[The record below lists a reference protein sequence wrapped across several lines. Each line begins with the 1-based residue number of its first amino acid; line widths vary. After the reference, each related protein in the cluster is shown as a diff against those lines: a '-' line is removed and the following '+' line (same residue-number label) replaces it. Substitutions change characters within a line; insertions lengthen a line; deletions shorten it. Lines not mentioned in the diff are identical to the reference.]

1 MVTWSKGHVWEPLA
15 LCQHLAYC
23 GVDTSSAGGDMY
35 FIYHVTQQDCSFEIP
50 YVFMA
55 ESSSLRITT
64 LKSLMTIGILIVK
77 MKNSSSKTSYKY
89 VLTLKNWVDWI
100 TTRREKNVGNTKTV
114 HFEKKCPEIK
124 IYLYIFSPLWLP
136 SIT

>member
-1 MVTWSKGHVWEPLA
+1 MVTWSKGHVWELLA

-23 GVDTSSAGGDMY
+23 GVDTSLAGEDVY
-35 FIYHVTQQDCSFEIP
+35 FIYHVTQQDRSFKMSC
-50 YVFMA
+50 VFMA

-64 LKSLMTIGILIVK
+64 LKSLVTIGILIVK

-100 TTRREKNVGNTKTV
+100 TTRREKNVTNTKMV

-124 IYLYIFSPLWLP
+124 IYIYISFPPYDYLL
-136 SIT
+136 